1 MRHKYCFADHV
12 CEVTIVFDPR
22 ELEENRDFFHRE
34 RENIHALREYFHG
47 KRESYVEGWYISTL
61 TFSS

>member
-1 MRHKYCFADHV
+1 V